1 MTADEISSQ
10 IFFIHEHSE
19 KLKSKRFVLVGVNV
33 HTGVYRR
40 LWNIVKFEGFR
51 DNIMSDALLPLI
63 VQYKSLRLTQRT
75 LTSFPGSTFQRTSSF
90 YNARC
95 SISFISTSTYNTCTH
110 TYPM

>member
-19 KLKSKRFVLVGVNV
+19 KIKVETLCFSWCYI

-51 DNIMSDALLPLI
+51 DNIMSDALLSYEFQPLD
-63 VQYKSLRLTQRT
+63 
-75 LTSFPGSTFQRTSSF
+75 
-90 YNARC
+90 
-95 SISFISTSTYNTCTH
+95 CTI
-110 TYPM
+110 

>member
-51 DNIMSDALLPLI
+51 DNIMSDALLPMNFSLLI
-63 VQYKSLRLTQRT
+63 VQYKSLRLTRRT
-75 LTSFPGSTFQRTSSF
+75 LTSFPGSTFVSELHPLQCKML
-90 YNARC
+90 N
-95 SISFISTSTYNTCTH
+95 
-110 TYPM
+110 